1 MDVRQVRPTD
11 APLVLSLA
19 IDESAHLVKGR
30 DWPKANSLK
39 RTLVR
44 TTLPLALP
52 GRSWIARDGSSV
64 ALLEAQPRQYVIG
77 WDITRLAVRGD
88 ALTVLPPVV
97 DAVTSCLQSRGVPRL
112 FARCRE
118 EARETLKAL
127 GFQPLACEFVLLG
140 PKGRP
145 AADVP
150 LPDDSRYRLPD
161 DSRYRMPA
169 DEWPLHQLEHDCTP
183 PLVRQFEGLTSLTW
197 SRKDRNVSEIVV
209 ERDGR
214 IAAWIGWG
222 ARVGPGQLQLGMLIH
237 PRYKDLAPVLLHHA
251 LRRMPPEHRF
261 IARVRDYQIEAF
273 RALLDAGFEIAAEE
287 NLMLK
292 HATVE
297 PVRAAK
303 RRMRV
308 ASVPSI
314 QALPIRLSPPA
325 RGLRPATTP
334 TPVHEDD

>member
-19 IDESAHLVKGR
+19 IDESSHLVNGR
-30 DWPKANSLK
+30 DWPRANSLR

-44 TTLPLALP
+44 ATLPLALP

-77 WDITRLAVRGD
+77 WDITRLVVRGD
-88 ALTVLPPVV
+88 ALRVLPPVV
-97 DAVTSCLQSRGVPRL
+97 DAATSHLQTRGVPRL

-118 EARETLKAL
+118 EARERLKAL

-145 AADVP
+145 AADVS
-150 LPDDSRYRLPD
+150 LPDE
-161 DSRYRMPA
+161 SRYRMPA

-197 SRKDRNVSEIVV
+197 SRKDDNVSEIVV

-237 PRYKDLAPVLLHHA
+237 PRYKDLASVLLHHA
-251 LRRMPPEHRF
+251 LRRMPLDHRF
-261 IARVRDYQIEAF
+261 IARVRDYQCEAF

-287 NLMLK
+287 ILMLK

-314 QALPIRLSPPA
+314 QALPIRLGPPA

-334 TPVHEDD
+334 TPVYEDD